1 MNVKIFFWLT
11 IFKSFRHILKRKKQ
25 FDIFDL
31 LSFLINLYMY
41 SVILNFIE
49 TFSNFIE
56 TFSNF
61 IQYHYNHT
69 SKSNEI
75 RFNLSSCIR

>member
-56 TFSNF
+56 
-61 IQYHYNHT
+61 YHYNHT

-75 RFNLSSCIR
+75 RFNLFSCIR